1 MENEDAKIDTITS
14 KTEVLAI
21 GEKRNKNKKKRNKPA
36 EIIDERA
43 KFNDDC
49 LKRIGLLL
57 MGSQAPIGGADDLT
71 ASDWIGMETIKEHNK
86 PDRFKFYCLRGKNNP
101 NTKLWLF
108 RIHNAHVILHG
119 VRKLLKDENW
129 ISKDVIQ
136 SPLKADVSGQ
146 YYNDEAYYIQRIIAE
161 VAHDEYDKLCQF
173 VHYLNFE
180 HSKKSA
186 KV

>member
-14 KTEVLAI
+14 KTKVLAI
-21 GEKRNKNKKKRNKPA
+21 GDERIPYAIKKKPVKYDNSVKLRH
-36 EIIDERA
+36 DY
-43 KFNDDC
+43 

-57 MGSQAPIGGADDLT
+57 MGSQAPIGDVDDST
-71 ASDWIGMETIKEHNK
+71 TSDWIGVETIKEHNK

-108 RIHNAHVILHG
+108 RTHNAQAIMYG

-146 YYNDEAYYIQRIIAE
+146 YYNDETYYIHRM
-161 VAHDEYDKLCQF
+161 VSKVSYDEHVKLSQF
-173 VHYLNFE
+173 MHYLNFE